1 MKFACYTQD
10 LLDDLKNVAKCAD
23 PKPMT
28 PPILSAVKIT
38 ADDERKRLVLEATN
52 FKVAAQAVI
61 PANIEVGG
69 TVCVNARYLLEVVG
83 KLTDDVVTFTLEG
96 NSLRVDCGG
105 SKFNLLTFD
114 AKEFPTPK
122 FAEEPELNVRAATL
136 KDMIS
141 KTIFAVEKTDNS
153 RPVFKGVNFQA
164 KRADNGYVFQ
174 AYATNTHR
182 IACYLGGRIS
192 ANDSNVDGFNVVIPP
207 DFLRMINAA
216 IDNNPDNFIYI
227 IPEDQKVTFKF
238 DNVRYSTRI
247 IEGEFPPVDRLLYD
261 DNRTNTA
268 TFYTK
273 ELKAALEQ
281 AKLVAKNAEYN
292 QVILRLSE
300 NKIEVTADSR
310 DHGNFSKNVEAKCSA
325 ELEISFNVDYLLDF
339 LGAAA
344 CTKIRMKYGD
354 NVTPIEMSDIDI
366 PDEYIYI
373 VTPVRI

>member
-1 MKFACYTQD
+1 MKFACYTKD

-23 PKPMT
+23 PKT
-28 PPILSAVKIT
+28 QTPILSAVKIT

-96 NSLRVDCGG
+96 NSLRVDSGG

-141 KTIFAVEKTDNS
+141 KTIFAVDKTDNS

-164 KRADNGYVFQ
+164 KRAGSGYVFQ

-192 ANDSNVDGFNVVIPP
+192 ANDSNVDGFNVIIPA

-216 IDNNPDNFIYI
+216 VGNNPDNFIRI

-247 IEGEFPPVDRLLYD
+247 IEGEFPPVDRILYD
-261 DNRTNTA
+261 DNRTGTA

-292 QVILRLSE
+292 QVILQLSD
-300 NKIEVTADSR
+300 NRIEVTADSN
-310 DHGNFSKNVEAKCSA
+310 DCGNFSKGVEAKCDA
-325 ELEISFNVDYLLDF
+325 DLKIAFNVDYLLEY
-339 LGAAA
+339 LSAAT
-344 CTKIRMKYGD
+344 CNKICMNYGD
-354 NVTPIEMSDIDI
+354 KVTPVELADADGFG
-366 PDEYIYI
+366 EYIYI
-373 VTPVRI
+373 ATPVKI

>member
-10 LLDDLKNVAKCAD
+10 LIADLKNVAKCAD

-28 PPILSAVKIT
+28 PILSAVKIT
-38 ADDERKRLVLEATN
+38 ADDEHKRLILEATN
-52 FKVAAQAVI
+52 FKVAAQVFI

-69 TVCVNARYLLEVVG
+69 TVCVNARYLLEIIS
-83 KLTDDVVTFTLEG
+83 KLTDEVVTFTGEG
-96 NSLRVDCGG
+96 TSLNVDCGG
-105 SKFNLLTFD
+105 SHFQLLTFD
-114 AKEFPTPK
+114 PKEFPSPK
-122 FAEEPELNVRAATL
+122 FATEPELDVRASIF
-136 KDMIS
+136 KDMLS
-141 KTIFAVEKTDNS
+141 KTIFAVTKDDA
-153 RPVFKGVNFQA
+153 RPIFKGVNFQA
-164 KRADNGYVFQ
+164 KRTDGGYIFQ

-182 IACYLGGRIS
+182 IACYLGCGLQIH
-192 ANDSNVDGFNVVIPP
+192 DSNVDGFNVVIPA

-216 IDNNPDNFIYI
+216 IDNRPDNFIRI

-238 DNVRYSTRI
+238 DNVCYSTCI
-247 IEGEFPPVDRLLYD
+247 IEGEFPPVDKILYD
-261 DNRTNTA
+261 DSRTNTA
-268 TFYTK
+268 TFLTA
-273 ELKAALEQ
+273 ELKAALDQ
-281 AKLVAKNAEYN
+281 AKLVAKTAEYN
-292 QVILRLSE
+292 QVVLRLSE

-325 ELEISFNVDYLLDF
+325 ELKIGFNVDYLLDF

-354 NVTPIEMSDIDI
+354 NVSPIEMADIDI